1 MKPAP
6 FSYYRATS
14 VEDAIT
20 ALSGADGM
28 VAVLAGGQSLV
39 PMLNLRLSPGD
50 HLIDLRPITALS
62 RQEETPEAICYGAL
76 TTHAAFEDG
85 AVPDGT
91 NGLMRYAA
99 SHIAYRA
106 VRNRGTLGGAL
117 ALADPAADWLTT
129 AVALDASVTLTG
141 PDGQRYLAITEFV
154 VGPYYTQIAEHEIID
169 SIVVPRRSA
178 TERWGYYKVAPK
190 VGEYAK
196 SLAVALVD
204 SEKASA
210 RLVIGAWSD
219 VPLAL
224 EASASALLDGAKQ
237 NDLSMIVTNE
247 LDLKM
252 PSLSPA
258 ERRLHTATAVRA
270 AEQTR
275 S

>member
-20 ALSGADGM
+20 ALSDADGM
-28 VAVLAGGQSLV
+28 AAVLAGGQSLL
-39 PMLNLRLSPGD
+39 PMLNLRLSPVD

-85 AVPDGT
+85 TVPDGT

-99 SHIAYRA
+99 SQIAYRA

-141 PDGQRYLAITEFV
+141 PDGQRYLTITEFV

-169 SIVVPRRSA
+169 SVVVPRRSA

-204 SEKASA
+204 SEKASE

-219 VPLAL
+219 VPVVL
-224 EASASALLDGAKQ
+224 EASASA
-237 NDLSMIVTNE
+237 
-247 LDLKM
+247 
-252 PSLSPA
+252 
-258 ERRLHTATAVRA
+258 
-270 AEQTR
+270 
-275 S
+275 

>member
-39 PMLNLRLSPGD
+39 PMLNLRLSPVD

-169 SIVVPRRSA
+169 SVVVPRRSA

-237 NDLSMIVTNE
+237 NDLSMIVQNE

>member
-20 ALSGADGM
+20 ALSDADGM
-28 VAVLAGGQSLV
+28 AAVLAGGQSLV
-39 PMLNLRLSPGD
+39 PMLNLRLSPVD

-141 PDGQRYLAITEFV
+141 PDGQRYLTITEFV

-169 SIVVPRRSA
+169 SVVVPRRSA

-237 NDLSMIVTNE
+237 NDLSMIVKNE

>member
-39 PMLNLRLSPGD
+39 PMLNLRLSPVD
-50 HLIDLRPITALS
+50 HLIDLSPIAALS

-141 PDGQRYLAITEFV
+141 PGGQRYLAITEFV

-169 SIVVPRRSA
+169 SVVVPRRSA

-219 VPLAL
+219 VPLVL
-224 EASASALLDGAKQ
+224 EASAIALLDGANK
-237 NDLSMIVTNE
+237 NDLSMIVQNE

>member
-14 VEDAIT
+14 IDDAIT
-20 ALSGADGM
+20 ALSSADGM
-28 VAVLAGGQSLV
+28 AAVLAGGQSLV
-39 PMLNLRLSPGD
+39 PMLNLRLSPVD
-50 HLIDLRPITALS
+50 HLIDLNPIAALS
-62 RQEETPEAICYGAL
+62 RQEESPEAICYGAL

-85 AVPDGT
+85 VVPDGT
-91 NGLMRYAA
+91 NGLMRHAA

-141 PDGQRYLAITEFV
+141 PDGQRSLAITDFV
-154 VGPYYTQIAEHEIID
+154 VGPYYTQIAEDEIID
-169 SIVVPRRSA
+169 SIVVPRRSVA
-178 TERWGYYKVAPK
+178 ERWGYYKVAPK

-196 SLAVALVD
+196 SLAIALID
-204 SEKASA
+204 HEKESA

-219 VPLAL
+219 APLVL
-224 EASASALLDGAKQ
+224 EASASACLEGVKQ
-237 NDLSMIVTNE
+237 HDLAVIVQNE

-258 ERRLHTATAVRA
+258 ERRLHTSSVVRA
-270 AEQTR
+270 AEQAR

>member
-14 VEDAIT
+14 IEDAIT

-28 VAVLAGGQSLV
+28 VAVLAGGQALV
-39 PMLNLRLSPGD
+39 PMLNLRLSPVD

-169 SIVVPRRSA
+169 SVVVPRRSA

-237 NDLSMIVTNE
+237 NDLSMIVQNE

>member
-39 PMLNLRLSPGD
+39 PMLNLRLSPVD

-106 VRNRGTLGGAL
+106 VRNRGPLGGAL
-117 ALADPAADWLTT
+117 ALAAPAAAWLTT

-141 PDGQRYLAITEFV
+141 PSGQRYLAITDFV

-169 SIVVPRRSA
+169 SVVVPRRSA
-178 TERWGYYKVAPK
+178 TERWGYY
-190 VGEYAK
+190 
-196 SLAVALVD
+196 
-204 SEKASA
+204 
-210 RLVIGAWSD
+210 
-219 VPLAL
+219 
-224 EASASALLDGAKQ
+224 
-237 NDLSMIVTNE
+237 
-247 LDLKM
+247 
-252 PSLSPA
+252 
-258 ERRLHTATAVRA
+258 
-270 AEQTR
+270 
-275 S
+275 

>member
-14 VEDAIT
+14 IEDAIT

-28 VAVLAGGQSLV
+28 AAVLAGGQSLV
-39 PMLNLRLSPGD
+39 PMLNLRLSPVD

-141 PDGQRYLAITEFV
+141 PSGQRYLAITDFV

-169 SIVVPRRSA
+169 SVVVPRRSA

-219 VPLAL
+219 VPLVL
-224 EASASALLDGAKQ
+224 EASASALLDGAKK
-237 NDLSMIVTNE
+237 NDLSMIVQNE

>member
-14 VEDAIT
+14 VEEAIT
-20 ALSGADGM
+20 ALSDADGM
-28 VAVLAGGQSLV
+28 AAVLAGGQSLV
-39 PMLNLRLSPGD
+39 PMLNLRLSPVD

-91 NGLMRYAA
+91 NGLMRYYA

-169 SIVVPRRSA
+169 SVVVPRRSA

-224 EASASALLDGAKQ
+224 EASASALLDGAKK
-237 NDLSMIVTNE
+237 NDLSMIVQNE

>member
-14 VEDAIT
+14 IEDAIT

-39 PMLNLRLSPGD
+39 PMLNLRLSPVD

-129 AVALDASVTLTG
+129 AVALDASVTLTSPG
-141 PDGQRYLAITEFV
+141 GQRYLAITEFV

-169 SIVVPRRSA
+169 SVVVPRRSA
-178 TERWGYYKVAPK
+178 TDRWGYYKVAPK

-204 SEKASA
+204 AEKASA

-219 VPLAL
+219 IPLVL
-224 EASASALLDGAKQ
+224 EASAMALLDGAKK
-237 NDLSMIVTNE
+237 NDLTMVVQNE

>member
-14 VEDAIT
+14 VEEAIT
-20 ALSGADGM
+20 ALSDADGM
-28 VAVLAGGQSLV
+28 AAVLAGGQSLV
-39 PMLNLRLSPGD
+39 PMLNLRLSPVD

-117 ALADPAADWLTT
+117 ALADPAADWLTR

-141 PDGQRYLAITEFV
+141 PDGQRYLAIAEFV

-169 SIVVPRRSA
+169 SVVVPRRSA

-237 NDLSMIVTNE
+237 NDLSMIVKNE

>member
-39 PMLNLRLSPGD
+39 PMLNLRLSPVD

-141 PDGQRYLAITEFV
+141 PDGQRYLAITDFV

-169 SIVVPRRSA
+169 SVVVPRRSA

-237 NDLSMIVTNE
+237 NDLSMIVKNE

>member
-14 VEDAIT
+14 VEEAIT
-20 ALSGADGM
+20 ALSDADGM
-28 VAVLAGGQSLV
+28 AAVLAGGQSLV
-39 PMLNLRLSPGD
+39 PMLNLRLSPVA
-50 HLIDLRPITALS
+50 HLLDLRPIAALS
-62 RQEETPEAICYGAL
+62 RQEETPEAICYGAV

-129 AVALDASVTLTG
+129 AVALAASVTLTG

-169 SIVVPRRSA
+169 SVVVPRRSA

-219 VPLAL
+219 VPLVL
-224 EASASALLDGAKQ
+224 EASASALLDGAKK
-237 NDLSMIVTNE
+237 NDLSMIVQNE

>member
-20 ALSGADGM
+20 ALSDADGM
-28 VAVLAGGQSLV
+28 AAVLAGGQSLV
-39 PMLNLRLSPGD
+39 PMLNLRLSPVD
-50 HLIDLRPITALS
+50 HLIDLSPITALS

-141 PDGQRYLAITEFV
+141 PDGQRYLAIAEFV

-169 SIVVPRRSA
+169 SVVVPRRSA
-178 TERWGYYKVAPK
+178 TERWGYYKVNRKPGEFADAIGAITVGAEPRAVCGATESAPFRVPK
-190 VGEYAK
+190 IEQRLSAGADELSVVDARNILEEHDTGFDDYE
-196 SLAVALVD
+196 LQIHAVAL
-204 SEKASA
+204 S
-210 RLVIGAWSD
+210 R
-219 VPLAL
+219 
-224 EASASALLDGAKQ
+224 
-237 NDLSMIVTNE
+237 
-247 LDLKM
+247 
-252 PSLSPA
+252 
-258 ERRLHTATAVRA
+258 AVKRA
-270 AEQTR
+270 FE
-275 S
+275 

>member
-28 VAVLAGGQSLV
+28 PAVLAGGQSLV
-39 PMLNLRLSPGD
+39 PMLNLRLSPVD
-50 HLIDLRPITALS
+50 HLIDLRPIAALS

-141 PDGQRYLAITEFV
+141 PSGQRYLAITDFV

-169 SIVVPRRSA
+169 SVVVPRRSA

-219 VPLAL
+219 VPLVL
-224 EASASALLDGAKQ
+224 EASAIALLDGAKK
-237 NDLSMIVTNE
+237 NDLSMIVQNE

>member
-20 ALSGADGM
+20 ALSSADGM

-39 PMLNLRLSPGD
+39 PMLNLRLSPVD
-50 HLIDLRPITALS
+50 HLIDLRPIAALS

-106 VRNRGTLGGAL
+106 IRNRGTLGGAL

-141 PDGQRYLAITEFV
+141 PDGQRYLAITDFV

-169 SIVVPRRSA
+169 SVVVPRRSA

-219 VPLAL
+219 VPLVL
-224 EASASALLDGAKQ
+224 EASAIALLDGAKK
-237 NDLSMIVTNE
+237 NDLSMIVQNE

>member
-14 VEDAIT
+14 VEDAIA

-28 VAVLAGGQSLV
+28 AAVLAGGQSLV
-39 PMLNLRLSPGD
+39 PMLNLRLSPVD
-50 HLIDLRPITALS
+50 HLIDLRPIAALS

-141 PDGQRYLAITEFV
+141 PDGQRYLAITDFV

-169 SIVVPRRSA
+169 SVVVPRRSA

-219 VPLAL
+219 VPLVL
-224 EASASALLDGAKQ
+224 EASAIALLDGAKK
-237 NDLSMIVTNE
+237 NDLTMVVQNE

>member
-14 VEDAIT
+14 VEEAIT
-20 ALSGADGM
+20 ALSDADGM
-28 VAVLAGGQSLV
+28 AAVLAGGQSLV
-39 PMLNLRLSPGD
+39 PMLNLRLSPVD

-117 ALADPAADWLTT
+117 ARADPAADWLTT

-141 PDGQRYLAITEFV
+141 PEGQRYLTITDFV

-169 SIVVPRRSA
+169 SVVVPRRSA

-224 EASASALLDGAKQ
+224 EASASALLDGAKK
-237 NDLSMIVTNE
+237 NDLSVIVQNE

>member
-14 VEDAIT
+14 VEEAIT
-20 ALSGADGM
+20 ALSDADGM
-28 VAVLAGGQSLV
+28 AAVLAGGQSLV
-39 PMLNLRLSPGD
+39 PMLNLRLSPVD

-62 RQEETPEAICYGAL
+62 RQQETPEAICYGAL

-141 PDGQRYLAITEFV
+141 PDGQRYLAITDFV

-169 SIVVPRRSA
+169 SVVVPRRSA

-196 SLAVALVD
+196 SLAVALLD

-237 NDLSMIVTNE
+237 NDLRMIVQNE

>member
-28 VAVLAGGQSLV
+28 AAVLAGGQSLV
-39 PMLNLRLSPGD
+39 PMLNLRLSPVD

-141 PDGQRYLAITEFV
+141 PDGQRYLAITDFV

-169 SIVVPRRSA
+169 SVVVPRRSA

-219 VPLAL
+219 VPLVL
-224 EASASALLDGAKQ
+224 EASASALLDGAKK
-237 NDLSMIVTNE
+237 NDLSMIVQNE
-247 LDLKM
+247 LDVKM

>member
-28 VAVLAGGQSLV
+28 AAVLAGGQSLV
-39 PMLNLRLSPGD
+39 PMLNLRLSPVD
-50 HLIDLRPITALS
+50 HLIDLRPIAALS
-62 RQEETPEAICYGAL
+62 RQEETSEAICYGAL

-85 AVPDGT
+85 AVPDGS

-141 PDGQRYLAITEFV
+141 PSGQRYLAITDFV

-169 SIVVPRRSA
+169 SVVVPRRSA

-219 VPLAL
+219 VPLVL
-224 EASASALLDGAKQ
+224 EASAIALLDGAKK
-237 NDLSMIVTNE
+237 NDLSMIVQNE

-258 ERRLHTATAVRA
+258 ERRLHTASAVRA

>member
-14 VEDAIT
+14 IDDAIT

-28 VAVLAGGQSLV
+28 AAVLAGGQSLV
-39 PMLNLRLSPGD
+39 PMLNLRLSPVD
-50 HLIDLRPITALS
+50 HLIDLSPIAALS

-76 TTHAAFEDG
+76 ITHAAFEDG
-85 AVPDGT
+85 IAPDGT
-91 NGLMRYAA
+91 NGLMRHVA
-99 SHIAYRA
+99 SRIAYRA

-141 PDGQRYLAITEFV
+141 PDGQRSLAITDFV
-154 VGPYYTQIAEHEIID
+154 VGPYYTQIAEDEIID

-178 TERWGYYKVAPK
+178 AERWGYYKVAPK

-196 SLAVALVD
+196 SLAIALID
-204 SEKASA
+204 HEKASA
-210 RLVIGAWSD
+210 RLVIGAWSN
-219 VPLAL
+219 VPLVL
-224 EASASALLDGAKQ
+224 EAGASACLEGAKKH
-237 NDLSMIVTNE
+237 DLAVIVQNE

-258 ERRLHTATAVRA
+258 ERRLHTSSVVRA
-270 AEQTR
+270 AEQAR

>member
-20 ALSGADGM
+20 ALSDADGM
-28 VAVLAGGQSLV
+28 AAVLAGGQSLV
-39 PMLNLRLSPGD
+39 PMLNLRLSPVD

-141 PDGQRYLAITEFV
+141 PGGQRDLAITDFV

-169 SIVVPRRSA
+169 SVVVPRRSA

-219 VPLAL
+219 VPLVL
-224 EASASALLDGAKQ
+224 EASASALLDGAKK
-237 NDLSMIVTNE
+237 NDLSMIVQNE

>member
-14 VEDAIT
+14 IDDAIT

-28 VAVLAGGQSLV
+28 AAVLAGGQSLV
-39 PMLNLRLSPGD
+39 PMLNLRLSPVD
-50 HLIDLRPITALS
+50 HLIDLRSIAALS

-141 PDGQRYLAITEFV
+141 PDGQRCLTITDFV
-154 VGPYYTQIAEHEIID
+154 VGPYYTQIAEDEIID
-169 SIVVPRRSA
+169 SVVVPRRSA
-178 TERWGYYKVAPK
+178 AERWGYYKVAPK

-196 SLAVALVD
+196 SLAVALID
-204 SEKASA
+204 PAKASA

-219 VPLAL
+219 VPLVLKAG
-224 EASASALLDGAKQ
+224 ASALLEGVKQ
-237 NDLSMIVTNE
+237 HDLAVIVQNE

-258 ERRLHTATAVRA
+258 ERRLHTSSVVRA
-270 AEQTR
+270 AEQAR

>member
-14 VEDAIT
+14 VEEAIT
-20 ALSGADGM
+20 ALSDADGM
-28 VAVLAGGQSLV
+28 AAVLAGGQSLV
-39 PMLNLRLSPGD
+39 PMLNLRLSPVD

-169 SIVVPRRSA
+169 SVVVPRRSA

-237 NDLSMIVTNE
+237 NDLSMIVKNE

>member
-28 VAVLAGGQSLV
+28 AAVLAGGQSLV
-39 PMLNLRLSPGD
+39 PMLNLRLSPVD

-99 SHIAYRA
+99 AHIAYRA

-117 ALADPAADWLTT
+117 ALADP
-129 AVALDASVTLTG
+129 
-141 PDGQRYLAITEFV
+141 RRRLAYHGGCARCIGHT
-154 VGPYYTQIAEHEIID
+154 D
-169 SIVVPRRSA
+169 RPRRSA
-178 TERWGYYKVAPK
+178 IPGHCRICC
-190 VGEYAK
+190 
-196 SLAVALVD
+196 
-204 SEKASA
+204 
-210 RLVIGAWSD
+210 R
-219 VPLAL
+219 
-224 EASASALLDGAKQ
+224 ALLHSD
-237 NDLSMIVTNE
+237 
-247 LDLKM
+247 
-252 PSLSPA
+252 
-258 ERRLHTATAVRA
+258 RR
-270 AEQTR
+270 TR
-275 S
+275 NN

>member
-1 MKPAP
+1 MIPAP

-20 ALSGADGM
+20 ALSDADGM
-28 VAVLAGGQSLV
+28 AAVLAGGQSLV
-39 PMLNLRLSPGD
+39 PMLNLRLSPVD
-50 HLIDLRPITALS
+50 HLIDLRPIAALS

-141 PDGQRYLAITEFV
+141 PDGQRYLAITDFV

-169 SIVVPRRSA
+169 SVVVPRRSA

-219 VPLAL
+219 IPLVL
-224 EASASALLDGAKQ
+224 EASAIALLDGAKK
-237 NDLSMIVTNE
+237 NDLSMIVQNE

>member
-39 PMLNLRLSPGD
+39 PMLNLRLSPVD
-50 HLIDLRPITALS
+50 HLIDLRPIAALS

-141 PDGQRYLAITEFV
+141 PDGQRYLTITEFV

-169 SIVVPRRSA
+169 SVVVPRRSA

-219 VPLAL
+219 VPLVL

-237 NDLSMIVTNE
+237 NDLSMIVKNE

>member
-28 VAVLAGGQSLV
+28 AAVLAGGQSLV
-39 PMLNLRLSPGD
+39 PMLNLRLSPVD

-141 PDGQRYLAITEFV
+141 PDGQRYLAITDFV

-169 SIVVPRRSA
+169 SVVVPRRSA

-219 VPLAL
+219 VPLVL
-224 EASASALLDGAKQ
+224 EASASALLDGAKK
-237 NDLSMIVTNE
+237 NDLTMIVQNE

>member
-39 PMLNLRLSPGD
+39 PMLNLRLSPVD
-50 HLIDLRPITALS
+50 HLIDLRPIAALS

-99 SHIAYRA
+99 SQIAYRA

-129 AVALDASVTLTG
+129 AVALDASVTLAG

-169 SIVVPRRSA
+169 SVVVPRRSA

-219 VPLAL
+219 VPLVL
-224 EASASALLDGAKQ
+224 EASESALLDGAKK
-237 NDLSMIVTNE
+237 NDLSMIVQNE

>member
-20 ALSGADGM
+20 ALSDADGM
-28 VAVLAGGQSLV
+28 AAVLAGGQSLV
-39 PMLNLRLSPGD
+39 PMLNLRLSPVD

-169 SIVVPRRSA
+169 SVVVPRRSA

-237 NDLSMIVTNE
+237 NDLSMIVKNE

>member
-20 ALSGADGM
+20 ALSDADGM
-28 VAVLAGGQSLV
+28 AAVLAGGQSLV
-39 PMLNLRLSPGD
+39 PMLSLRLSPVD
-50 HLIDLRPITALS
+50 HLIDLRPIAALS

-141 PDGQRYLAITEFV
+141 PDGQRYLAITDFV

-169 SIVVPRRSA
+169 SVVVPRRSA

-237 NDLSMIVTNE
+237 NDLSMIVQNE

>member
-39 PMLNLRLSPGD
+39 PMLNLRLSPVD

-141 PDGQRYLAITEFV
+141 PDGQRYLTITEFV

-169 SIVVPRRSA
+169 SVVVPRRSA

-224 EASASALLDGAKQ
+224 EASASALLDGAKK
-237 NDLSMIVTNE
+237 NDLSVIVQNE

>member
-39 PMLNLRLSPGD
+39 PMLNLRLSPVD

-99 SHIAYRA
+99 SQFAYRA

-169 SIVVPRRSA
+169 SVVVPRRSA

-219 VPLAL
+219 VPLVL
-224 EASASALLDGAKQ
+224 EASASALLDGAKK
-237 NDLSMIVTNE
+237 NDLSMIVQNE

>member
-14 VEDAIT
+14 VEEAIT
-20 ALSGADGM
+20 ALSDADGM
-28 VAVLAGGQSLV
+28 AAVLAGGQSLV
-39 PMLNLRLSPGD
+39 PMLNLRLSPVD
-50 HLIDLRPITALS
+50 HLIDLRPIAALS

-141 PDGQRYLAITEFV
+141 PGGQRDLAITDFV

-169 SIVVPRRSA
+169 SVVVPRRSA

-204 SEKASA
+204 AEKASA

-219 VPLAL
+219 VPLVL
-224 EASASALLDGAKQ
+224 EASAIALLDGAKK
-237 NDLSMIVTNE
+237 NDLTMIVQNE

>member
-14 VEDAIT
+14 VEEAIT

-39 PMLNLRLSPGD
+39 PMLNLRLSPVD

-169 SIVVPRRSA
+169 SVVVPRRSA

-219 VPLAL
+219 VPLVL
-224 EASASALLDGAKQ
+224 EASAIALLDGANK
-237 NDLSMIVTNE
+237 NDLSIIVQNE

>member
-20 ALSGADGM
+20 ALSDADGM
-28 VAVLAGGQSLV
+28 AAVLAGGQSLV
-39 PMLNLRLSPGD
+39 PMLNLRLSPVD

-169 SIVVPRRSA
+169 SVVVPSRSA

-237 NDLSMIVTNE
+237 NDLSMIVQNE